1 MATREAANLGSRKR
15 ARRHAEPT
23 TCPLS
28 SIPSTPSPT
37 HVARVGPATLRVR
50 AQHTAPL
57 RRLVAHR
64 FDLLLISFGQRE
76 AHLRRAAAR

>member
-1 MATREAANLGSRKR
+1 MATREAAKLGSRKR

-37 HVARVGPATLRVR
+37 HVARVGPPRSESER
-50 AQHTAPL
+50 SIL
-57 RRLVAHR
+57 RRC
-64 FDLLLISFGQRE
+64 GGW
-76 AHLRRAAAR
+76 